1 MTRTSSS
8 LVLALLLG
16 SGLAAAQ
23 NQPPAP
29 GINRNPAWREQLPP
43 NPVPPPDARDT
54 VVPNPGPGDPRD
66 SDTRPVLPPTATDGR
81 ETAVPGSAS
90 TGPTNPVAPAPVTTR
105 P

>member
-1 MTRTSSS
+1 MIKNSS
-8 LVLALLLG
+8 LLLALLLG

-23 NQPPAP
+23 NQPPTP
-29 GINRNPAWREQLPP
+29 GINRNPAYREQLPP

-66 SDTRPVLPPTATDGR
+66 SDTRPVSPPAVTDGR
-81 ETAVPGSAS
+81 ETVIPGSAS
-90 TGPTNPVAPAPVTTR
+90 TGPANPVTPAPGSTR

>member
-1 MTRTSSS
+1 MLRTSSL
-8 LVLALLLG
+8 LVALLLG

-29 GINRNPAWREQLPP
+29 GMNRNPAYREQLPP
-43 NPVPPPDARDT
+43 NPVPPPDVRDT

-66 SDTRPVLPPTATDGR
+66 SDTRPVQPPTRTDGR
-81 ETAVPGSAS
+81 ETAIPGSAS
-90 TGPTNPVAPAPVTTR
+90 TGSTNPVTPAPATTR

>member
-1 MTRTSSS
+1 MRKTSS

-23 NQPPAP
+23 NPPPAP
-29 GINRNPAWREQLPP
+29 GINRNPAYREQLPP

-66 SDTRPVLPPTATDGR
+66 SDTRPVQPLASPEAPAS
-81 ETAVPGSAS
+81 APAS
-90 TGPTNPVAPAPVTTR
+90 TRPTTPARQPADATR
-105 P
+105 R

>member
-1 MTRTSSS
+1 MIRTST
-8 LVLALLLG
+8 LLMALLLG
-16 SGLAAAQ
+16 SGLVAAQ

-29 GINRNPAWREQLPP
+29 GINRNPAYRDQLPP

-66 SDTRPVLPPTATDGR
+66 SDTRPVLPPAATDGR
-81 ETAVPGSAS
+81 ETAIPGSAS
-90 TGPTNPVAPAPVTTR
+90 TGPTNPVTPAPATTR